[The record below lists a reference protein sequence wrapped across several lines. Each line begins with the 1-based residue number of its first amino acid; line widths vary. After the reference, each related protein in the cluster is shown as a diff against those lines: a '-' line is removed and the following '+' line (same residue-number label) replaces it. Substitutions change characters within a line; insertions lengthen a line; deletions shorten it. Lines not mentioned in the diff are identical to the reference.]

1 MKKKKL
7 ICQSLGL
14 SLAAVCAIGAAG
26 WTQARLSAADEDFR
40 AEDTVTID
48 DTTFPDSFFRNYV
61 SDEFDADEDGKLSEE
76 EIAEAK
82 EIIFECGG
90 VADFTGIEYFTELR
104 ELVCP
109 RDEDDDVYLTSLNI
123 ENNKKLTRLVISG
136 NQIQNL
142 NLSENKELVE
152 LECWDCNL
160 KKLDLSA
167 NTKLTSVNC
176 SMNSISDLDLSKN
189 TKLKVL
195 IVNDNKFQELDVS
208 ALTNLTS
215 LGCSENRLT
224 SLYLNSNTELEELD
238 CSNNS
243 LFELNLSDNL
253 MLKTLLVDNNK
264 LSELYVNF
272 NEDLETLWC
281 TSNNLTQLNVRNNKK
296 LTQLLCANNR
306 IYELDL
312 RENRDLEELWC
323 YANVLTKLNLQNN
336 KKLTNL
342 SCFANSLTELNISA
356 NTELRH
362 VSAMDNDIAVI
373 DIMNCPE
380 MLARYK
386 ETSGKKV
393 DHGDFSSY
401 PDANN
406 AYLEIDN
413 TTRLL
418 TDEERPSFT
427 IPDYKAMPYQEA
439 VDMMKEEL
447 KKAGFAN
454 AVVYY
459 AWDPSNYDP
468 DMNAKITQQDPKP
481 GTVITD
487 NGEPIMITLYA
498 GEKAPDF
505 VTITPIPKPTVTDTP
520 TPKPTISATPKPTEK
535 VEPTVTDTPTPKPT
549 VSATPKPTEKVE
561 PTVTAAPTPTPAY
574 YKMPDLKAMP
584 YKEAKEKLEKEL
596 KAAGIINFEVHIGY
610 DPNNYDPEMNGN
622 ITAQTPAAGEVIIEN
637 GKKIEIAIYVA
648 ENAPDFVTITPTPVP
663 KIDDFVERLYTVAL
677 GREAEAK
684 GKKYWIDEIKAGRK
698 TGADCA
704 EFFLTSPEFTNRKLS
719 IEEFVETLYKTF
731 FNRDSEPK
739 GKAYWV
745 NELKNGTKTRN
756 EVIAGFS
763 DSKEWCNVCATYS
776 VKSGA
781 KTAKAEVASDN
792 TIKFIKRL
800 YSYSLNRNADE
811 KGLEYWSLALT
822 NLEKT
827 GAECAQFFFES
838 PEFANQKN
846 SDDEFLLRLYMAFMD
861 REPDEGGKK
870 FWMDKL
876 KGGTS
881 RHEVLASFISSK
893 EFTNICTEFG
903 IERGEL

>member
-14 SLAAVCAIGAAG
+14 SLAAVCAVGAAG
-26 WTQARLSAADEDFR
+26 WKSGALLA
-40 AEDTVTID
+40 AEDDVNAEATIMID
-48 DTTFPDSFFRNYV
+48 DTSFPDDVLRQYV
-61 SDEFDADEDGKLSEE
+61 FDHFDTDFDEQLSDE

-82 EIIFECGG
+82 AIDLEDAG
-90 VADFTGIEYFTELR
+90 VKDMTGIEYLTELE
-104 ELVCP
+104 ELFCP
-109 RDEDDDVYLTSLNI
+109 HYDDEDTNYFTTINL
-123 ENNKKLTRLVISG
+123 ENNTKLTRLLIQG
-136 NQIQNL
+136 NKVQSL
-142 NLSENKELVE
+142 NLSKNTELVE
-152 LECWDCNL
+152 LNCSYCNL
-160 KKLDLSA
+160 SKLDVSA
-167 NTKLTSVNC
+167 NTKLETLYCDGNA
-176 SMNSISDLDLSKN
+176 ITKLDLSKN
-189 TKLKVL
+189 TKITYLDVT
-195 IVNDNKFQELDVS
+195 DNKLQELDVS
-208 ALTNLTS
+208 ALTQLVEMN
-215 LGCSENRLT
+215 CSDNRLHE
-224 SLYLNSNTELEELD
+224 LYVNSNTELEYLACFNNSISELD
-238 CSNNS
+238 
-243 LFELNLSDNL
+243 LSDNL
-253 MLKTLLVDNNK
+253 KLKTLLASSNNF
-264 LSELYVNF
+264 SELYVNF
-272 NEDLETLWC
+272 NENLEELWC
-281 TSNNLTQLNVRNNKK
+281 SSNQLEELNVRNNKK
-296 LTQLLCANNR
+296 LKELLCNANK
-306 IYELDL
+306 IWELDL
-312 RENRDLEELWC
+312 RNNTDLEKLWC
-323 YANVLTKLNLQNN
+323 DGNELTSLNISKNLKLKDLSCNNN
-336 KKLTNL
+336 K
-342 SCFANSLTELNISA
+342 LTELNISA
-356 NTELRH
+356 NKELLD
-362 VSAMDNDIAVI
+362 VFAEYNKISVI
-373 DIMNCPE
+373 DIMNCPKLLE
-380 MLARYK
+380 RYK
-386 ETSGKKV
+386 ATEGKCLDSGEIYC
-393 DHGDFSSY
+393 Y
-401 PDANN
+401 PDQNN
-406 AYLEIDN
+406 PYLQIDK
-413 TTRLL
+413 TTILL
-418 TDEERPSFT
+418 TDEVRPTFT

-439 VDMMKEEL
+439 VDKMKEEL

-454 AVVYY
+454 ANVTY

-468 DMNAKITQQDPKP
+468 NMNAKITQQDPKP

-487 NGEPIMITLYA
+487 NGEPITIILYA
-498 GEKAPDF
+498 AEKAPDF

-520 TPKPTISATPKPTEK
+520 TPKPTVTVTPTPKPTEK

-549 VSATPKPTEKVE
+549 VTST
-561 PTVTAAPTPTPAY
+561 PTPTPAY
-574 YKMPDLKAMP
+574 YKMPDLKGMP

-596 KAAGIINFEVHIGY
+596 KAAGIISFKVNIGY
-610 DPNNYDPEMNGN
+610 DPNNYDPEMNGK

-637 GKKIEIAIYVA
+637 GNKIEIAIYVA

-811 KGLEYWSLALT
+811 TGLNFWSLALT

-827 GAECAQFFFES
+827 GAECAEFFFES

-846 SDDEFLLRLYMAFMD
+846 SDDEFLLRLYLAFMD
-861 REPDEGGKK
+861 REPEEGGKK

-876 KGGTS
+876 ASGTS
-881 RHEVLASFISSK
+881 RHEVLASFITSK
-893 EFTNICTEFG
+893 EFTNICADFG
-903 IERGEL
+903 IERGDM